1 MDRVLSDRYTGFAE
15 LAPLAERMRPRS
27 IDEFVGQRHLLAPGK
42 ILWRYFRSR
51 EFPSLIFWGPPGTG
65 KTTLARLIVDAA
77 GGHFIFYS
85 AVTAGVPEIR
95 AAVEEARQIW
105 RTQAKRAWLF
115 LDEIHRLNK
124 AQQDVLLPH
133 VEAGTIRLIGATT
146 ENPSF
151 EIIHPLLSRVHVL
164 LLEPLSAEDLSVIL
178 DRALSDVERGLG
190 AYPAEITREARSLL
204 IDWAGGDARRLLNTL
219 EAVVMT
225 TPPDPDRG
233 VRQIDAQA
241 VRDAM
246 QRPAVRYDKS
256 GDQHYDLIS
265 AFHKS
270 LRGSDPDAALYWLAR
285 MLEAGE
291 DPLYIARRIV
301 QAACEDVSLAD
312 PFALVE
318 AISAMQAYQF
328 MGSPEGDL
336 ALAQAAVY
344 VAMAPKSN
352 RVYVAFKKA
361 RALAAQTGSIP
372 VPLHLRNAPTALM
385 ERLGYSR
392 DYKYPHEYAGGW
404 VPENYMPEGYE
415 STIFY
420 EPGHLG
426 WEGKWRKVLE
436 ERREKVRKLFRK
448 KGDDVKQK
456 GSGEPQSEK
465 RDQ

>member
-1 MDRVLSDRYTGFAE
+1 MVDKSSAGKSAVFAE

-27 IDEFVGQRHLLAPGK
+27 VDEFVGQRHLLAPGK
-42 ILWRYFRSR
+42 VLWRYFQRR

-77 GGHFIFYS
+77 KGHFISYS
-85 AVTAGVPEIR
+85 AVTTGVSEIK
-95 AAVEEARQIW
+95 AAVEEARRIW
-105 RTQAKRAWLF
+105 KSQARKAWLF

-164 LLEPLSAEDLSVIL
+164 VLEPLSSEDLSVIL
-178 DRALSDVERGLG
+178 DRALSDEERGLG
-190 AYPAEITREARSLL
+190 AYPAELSPEARSLL
-204 IDWAGGDARRLLNTL
+204 IAWAGGDARRLLNAL

-225 TPPDPDRG
+225 TPPDPNRG
-233 VRQIDAQA
+233 VRQIDVQA
-241 VRDAM
+241 VKDAM

-291 DPLYIARRIV
+291 DPLYIARRII

-318 AISAMQAYQF
+318 AVGAMQAYQF

-372 VPLHLRNAPTALM
+372 VPLHLRNAPTPLM
-385 ERLGYSR
+385 ERLGYSK
-392 DYKYPHEYAGGW
+392 DYRYPHDYPGGW

-415 STIFY
+415 NTVFY
-420 EPGHLG
+420 EPGNVG
-426 WEGKWRKVLE
+426 WEGRWRKILE
-436 ERREKVRKLFRK
+436 ERREKVRKFL
-448 KGDDVKQK
+448 
-456 GSGEPQSEK
+456 SGLWGKAREGEK
-465 RDQ
+465 L